1 MAKSQSKPQSKPHVL
16 MLTPYLPYPPVSG
29 GRMRTYNLVKTL
41 SQDFAITL
49 VSFGRPEERALDYTP
64 MAEFC
69 EDFIVVDRDSSPGTL
84 QAAIMSLTSPKPIT
98 TRLYHTDEMTET
110 LRRIINDHKPD
121 VIHVESFYMMQNL
134 PEGHGIPVLMS
145 EPAIEYLAWARH
157 AKVATPG
164 YTRPGIALEAF
175 KMRFAE
181 PKVWKDANM
190 VGAMS
195 EIDAKIIQK
204 AAPNATVTL
213 TPNGVDVNFFNK
225 NIAVERDNVTA
236 VYMGDYKY
244 FPNTDAI
251 TYFAS
256 EILPL
261 VRQRK
266 PNFRLTLLGKDPSP
280 EILALQSDSI
290 TVTGLVDDTRPYLQS
305 SAMFI
310 CPLRSGSGTRF
321 KLMEALACGCPVV
334 STSLGCEGLGA
345 VDGEHM
351 LVRDTPQAFADGII
365 ELMDNPTKG
374 EQIGTAG
381 RAWVVQHHAWEHS
394 AALVK
399 QAYERLM
406 E

>member
-1 MAKSQSKPQSKPHVL
+1 MHVL

-29 GRMRTYNLVKTL
+29 GRMRTYNLVKHL
-41 SQDFAITL
+41 RDEHDITL
-49 VSFGRPEERALDYTP
+49 VSFGRPEERALDYAP
-64 MAEFC
+64 MADYCDE
-69 EDFIVVDRDSSPGTL
+69 FIVVDRDSSPGTV
-84 QAAIMSLTSPKPIT
+84 QAAVMSLTSPRPIT
-98 TRLYHTDEMTET
+98 TRLYHNAEMTAT
-110 LRRIINDHKPD
+110 LERLIRDKRPD
-121 VIHVESFYMMQNL
+121 VIHVESFYMVNNL
-134 PEGHGIPVLMS
+134 PEGHGLPVLLS

-157 AKVATPG
+157 ARVAEPW
-164 YTRPGIALEAF
+164 YTRPGIAIEAA
-175 KMRFAE
+175 KMRVVE
-181 PKVWKDANM
+181 PRVWSGVDM

-195 EIDAKIIQK
+195 EIDAQIIKK
-204 AAPNATVTL
+204 AAPSAEVTL

-225 NIAVERDNVTA
+225 NVAIDRDNVTA

-251 TYFAS
+251 TYFAG

-261 VRQRK
+261 VRRHR
-266 PNFRLTLLGKDPSP
+266 PDFRLTLLGKDPSP
-280 EILALQSDSI
+280 ELLALQSDTI

-351 LVRDTPQAFADGII
+351 LIRDTPQAFADAILT
-365 ELMDNPTKG
+365 LMDNPSQG
-374 EQIGTAG
+374 DAIGTAG
-381 RAWVVQHHAWEHS
+381 RDWVVQHHAWAHS
-394 AALVK
+394 AARVK
-399 QAYERLM
+399 QAYQRLVAG
-406 E
+406 